1 MQAGAAPRLAQTMDR
16 GAKAGAAPRLAQ
28 TMDRGG
34 KGRCSATFSLDNGQG
49 GKALFTHNAC
59 PPNFIVQFSSVHLFH
74 FQHIN
79 IVKRIYQA
87 GNQYKHIN
95 YNTKIITVSHIAGL
109 HTNFFSWWPDRATK
123 IINYHFLVAQTGN
136 LVARKKPHWVPYYDT
151 KNKCQVFVFSIENE

>member
-1 MQAGAAPRLAQTMDR
+1 MYAGRCSATFSLDNGQGGKGRCSATFSLDNGQ
-16 GAKAGAAPRLAQ
+16 
-28 TMDRGG
+28 GG

-95 YNTKIITVSHIAGL
+95 YNTKIITVSHMIL
-109 HTNFFSWWPDRATK
+109 RILIKQKEHD
-123 IINYHFLVAQTGN
+123 IL
-136 LVARKKPHWVPYYDT
+136 
-151 KNKCQVFVFSIENE
+151 